1 MSNKFCVFCGK
12 EPKDKTREHI
22 LPQWL
27 IELTGKPNRVVNFGI
42 NYEDNK
48 TITFAWSQFVV
59 PACEKCNSEYS
70 DLEAKVKPLIEK
82 TLLRKALPAKDWI
95 TILDWLDKVR
105 VGLWLAHHLIQ
116 KNPTGIEPS
125 FHINDRINTKDRMV
139 CVYPIKDNRDGL
151 NGFGSETLLFHR
163 SPSCI
168 AIRINDVI
176 ILNMSTDYLF
186 SGRCGFPFPKERK
199 IIIEKENNGL
209 LHVSDF
215 KCSQKVKHPII
226 RESIFKPSIQL
237 YQPIMQKDINGNFPL
252 IDDSLEYISAN
263 YIKKHTLPGK
273 EGHGV
278 LFRQFKSN
286 VTPIYDKDELIE
298 FDSVNPPDSK
308 PLYKILAQVYDF
320 QIYCHQLNIVQSTD
334 KEKLKEHI
342 KNDNMLMKINKT
354 LKSRHLHQ
362 ANVQDK

>member
-176 ILNMSTDYLF
+176 ILNMFL
-186 SGRCGFPFPKERK
+186 
-199 IIIEKENNGL
+199 
-209 LHVSDF
+209 
-215 KCSQKVKHPII
+215 SQK
-226 RESIFKPSIQL
+226 
-237 YQPIMQKDINGNFPL
+237 
-252 IDDSLEYISAN
+252 
-263 YIKKHTLPGK
+263 
-273 EGHGV
+273 
-278 LFRQFKSN
+278 
-286 VTPIYDKDELIE
+286 
-298 FDSVNPPDSK
+298 
-308 PLYKILAQVYDF
+308 
-320 QIYCHQLNIVQSTD
+320 
-334 KEKLKEHI
+334 KEKSL
-342 KNDNMLMKINKT
+342 
-354 LKSRHLHQ
+354 
-362 ANVQDK
+362 

>member
-1 MSNKFCVFCGK
+1 
-12 EPKDKTREHI
+12 
-22 LPQWL
+22 
-27 IELTGKPNRVVNFGI
+27 
-42 NYEDNK
+42 
-48 TITFAWSQFVV
+48 
-59 PACEKCNSEYS
+59 
-70 DLEAKVKPLIEK
+70 
-82 TLLRKALPAKDWI
+82 
-95 TILDWLDKVR
+95 
-105 VGLWLAHHLIQ
+105 
-116 KNPTGIEPS
+116 
-125 FHINDRINTKDRMV
+125 
-139 CVYPIKDNRDGL
+139 
-151 NGFGSETLLFHR
+151 
-163 SPSCI
+163 
-168 AIRINDVI
+168 
-176 ILNMSTDYLF
+176 
-186 SGRCGFPFPKERK
+186 
-199 IIIEKENNGL
+199 
-209 LHVSDF
+209 VSDF